1 MSIVE
6 KFMTMEYGP
15 GPEDPREA
23 LAWLDHHGRRFGHF
37 IKGAWQAPAAG
48 TYFDTSDPSTGEKLA
63 TVAQGSAADV
73 DHAVRAARAAL
84 PAWQSLT
91 SHARARY
98 LYALARQVQKHSPW
112 LAVFETPGNGKP
124 VRESRHIAIPLGAPR
139 FYPHA
144 PF

>member
-15 GPEDPREA
+15 APEDPREA

-37 IKGAWQAPAAG
+37 INGAWQAPAAG

-84 PAWQSLT
+84 PAWAALT
-91 SHARARY
+91 SHSRARY
-98 LYALARQVQKHSPW
+98 LYALARRIHKHSRLLPG
-112 LAVFETPGNGKP
+112 LGTPAK
-124 VRESRHIAIPLGAPR
+124 
-139 FYPHA
+139 
-144 PF
+144 